1 MKKLVLLLFA
11 LPLLAA
17 GQATL
22 IWNNY
27 PGGVSISTDA
37 FDNVYTAWG
46 DYNPAGDIY
55 LDKRNSD
62 GTLLWEVKY
71 DNTDNTRHE
80 LATWV
85 ACDNNND
92 ILVSGTIR
100 SGYASPV
107 NAASVLMK
115 FAPDGNLLWRVVYE
129 TTFDGS
135 STRKILIDSDN
146 NIYVL
151 GMSPSL
157 TKVKKFNTNG
167 IAQWTYLNTAGIG
180 AAANFKFAQDGNILI
195 IGRSIYGSINGYAKI
210 DTDGNEIFSSIGHYS
225 LTAGDIAGDATGNSY
240 MINGVY
246 TFAAEGSV
254 LTKIDPAGNTI
265 WVDTNSI
272 TGTKV
277 EVGTDQNPV
286 VAGFPN
292 TGTFGVSMI
301 KYNNAGSVIW
311 ENPDADG
318 PAYSLLLH
326 AGMQLDPANNVYF
339 AAGTLFE
346 MAVCRVNADGSYN
359 YTATSPG
366 GYAYWFDFSED
377 YGSMFVVGGQVA
389 RFDQDPILTCEPPGG
404 LFTNNISTT
413 KARLNWAPE
422 PGAVQY
428 EVWYKRTTAVNW
440 KKKLVP
446 GIYNK
451 LNLKNLLC
459 NTEYVWKIRTICDT
473 VGVDDKSAFSTD
485 QYFTTLICRESLES
499 IQEISIDLYPN
510 PAVDQVHL
518 DLPFPGDWTITLFD
532 LDGNMLTTK
541 TSADTYC
548 LIDLSRIPAGMYIVK
563 AQHENIKIHEKLMV
577 VR

>member
-1 MKKLVLLLFA
+1 MKKLALLLFA

-37 FDNVYTAWG
+37 FNNVYTAWG

-55 LDKRNSD
+55 LDKRNAD

-115 FAPDGNLLWRVVYE
+115 FDTDGNLLWRVVYE

-167 IAQWTYLNTAGIG
+167 VAQWTYLNTSGIG
-180 AAANFKFAQDGNILI
+180 AASNFKFAQDGNILI
-195 IGRSIYGSINGYAKI
+195 IGRAIYGSINGYAKI
-210 DTDGNEIFSSIGHYS
+210 DTDGNEIFSSVGNYS
-225 LTAGDIAGDATGNSY
+225 LTVGDIAGDAAGNSY

-254 LTKIDPAGNTI
+254 LTKLDPAGNTI
-265 WVDTNSI
+265 WVDTNMI

-301 KYNNAGSVIW
+301 KYNSAGSVLW

-318 PAYSLLLH
+318 PAYSLMLH

-366 GYAYWFDFSED
+366 GYAYWFDFSDD

-404 LFTNNISTT
+404 LFTNNITTT
-413 KARLNWAPE
+413 KARLNWTPE
-422 PGAVQY
+422 PGAIQY

-440 KKKLVP
+440 KKKFVP
-446 GIYNK
+446 GVNNK

-459 NTEYVWKIRTICDT
+459 NTNYVWKIRTVCDT
-473 VGVDDKSAFSTD
+473 VGVDEKSDFSAD
-485 QYFTTLICRESLES
+485 QFFTTLMCREGE
-499 IQEISIDLYPN
+499 EMANDAGFAVFPN
-510 PAVDQVHL
+510 PASEHVQIE
-518 DLPFPGDWTITLFD
+518 LPSDGTWTVVLMDMEGRTLYAATTADANYD
-532 LDGNMLTTK
+532 LDVSEL
-541 TSADTYC
+541 
-548 LIDLSRIPAGMYIVK
+548 PAGLFVIVV
-563 AQHENIKIHEKLMV
+563 QQGDVRMNEKLIIT
-577 VR
+577 R